1 MFSTYK
7 GFRIA
12 KGRCAISYSV
22 RVGGRTRWGT
32 LAEVRQDVDDF
43 LAGRLAIAKAGCG
56 HA

>member
-43 LAGRLAIAKAGCG
+43 LADRFAVAKAGV
-56 HA
+56 